1 MRIKI
6 CCIKS
11 VDEAR
16 LAIRSGA
23 TAVGLVSEMPSGPGV
38 IPEERIAEIVSA
50 VAGEVETFLLT
61 SQRETDAIVAQ
72 QRRTGASCLQLVDT
86 LPSGGL
92 EVLRSALPDTGLIQV
107 VHVLNE
113 ASIDL
118 AVGVSP
124 HCDAL
129 LLDSGSP
136 SGPVRELGGTGRV
149 HDWSL
154 SRRIVERA
162 RAPVYL
168 AGGLGPA
175 NVAEAIRTVRPTGVD
190 LCSGVRTDG
199 RLDPQKLAAFFHA
212 VYAASAEIQ
221 R

>member
-6 CCIKS
+6 CCIES

-23 TAVGLVSEMPSGPGV
+23 TAIGLVSEMPSGPGV

-61 SQRETDAIVAQ
+61 SQREPHAIVAQ
-72 QRRTGASCLQLVDT
+72 QRRTGASSLQLVDT

-92 EVLRSALPDTGLIQV
+92 EVLRSALPDIGLIQV
-107 VHVLNE
+107 IHVLDE
-113 ASIDL
+113 ASVEL

-136 SGPVRELGGTGRV
+136 NGPVRELGGTGRV

-154 SRRIVERA
+154 SRRIVERT
-162 RAPVYL
+162 RGPVYL

-175 NVAEAIRTVRPTGVD
+175 NVAEAIQAVRPSGVD
-190 LCSGVRTDG
+190 LCSGVRTGG
-199 RLDPQKLAAFFHA
+199 RLDPNKLAAFFHA
-212 VYAASAEIQ
+212 IYASSTEV
-221 R
+221 RG